1 MTMRA
6 LILAALM
13 AAAPALA
20 VAQEAL
26 DAAMGRSLFE
36 RRWTGEG
43 LGPLYNERS
52 CAACHKDGGPARFV
66 TMPDGGLAIAG
77 AVVRLGD
84 ATGRGDP
91 RYGIQV
97 HTHGIA
103 GVSPEAA
110 VNARLVPAGDGLA
123 RVAVEVTPLGE
134 PLSPGV
140 TASLRVAQ
148 TARTAAAID
157 RVDMAALDR
166 LSDPRDAD
174 GDGVSG
180 RVRWFRDGAGA
191 LVAGRFGW
199 RAGQLSLD
207 DQVASAFALDMG
219 LSSPLRPQSHGDCTP
234 LQAECLAAPQP
245 GKAEFAGREMSGDL
259 VALVSAFVRSL
270 DATVAPPA
278 DDAAGAAL
286 FARAGCA
293 ACHLP
298 EVPAMGGGAVSLYSD
313 LMLHDMGEALSD
325 GAGEPDV
332 APTEW
337 RTAPLRG
344 LRLDAGASRRYLHDG
359 RAGSVAEAIR
369 WHGGEASLSRVRF
382 EALTEADRRR
392 LIGFVEAL

>member
-1 MTMRA
+1 MRA
-6 LILAALM
+6 SLVAALVLVVP
-13 AAAPALA
+13 AAAAA
-20 VAQEAL
+20 ENGL
-26 DAAMGRSLFE
+26 DVSMGRSLFE

-52 CAACHKDGGPARFV
+52 CAACHRDGGPARFV

-84 ATGRGDP
+84 ATGQGDP
-91 RYGIQV
+91 RYGVQV
-97 HTHGIA
+97 QTHGVA
-103 GVSPEAA
+103 GLAPEAA
-110 VNARLVPAGDGLA
+110 VNARLVAAGDGLT
-123 RVAVEVTPLGE
+123 RVAVEVTPAAE

-140 TASLRVAQ
+140 TPALRVAQ
-148 TARTAAAID
+148 TTRAAAAID

-166 LSDPRDAD
+166 LSDPQDAD
-174 GDGVSG
+174 ADGVSG

-191 LVAGRFGW
+191 PVAGRFGW
-199 RAGQLSLD
+199 RAGQLALD

-219 LSSPLRPQSHGDCTP
+219 LSSPLRPQAHGDCTP
-234 LQAECLAAPQP
+234 LQTGCLAVPQP
-245 GKAEFAGREMSGDL
+245 GKAEFAGREMSGEL

-270 DATVAPPA
+270 DATTGAPSP
-278 DDAAGAAL
+278 DAAGAAL

-298 EVPAMGGGAVSLYSD
+298 EVPATGGAAVSLYSD
-313 LMLHDMGEALSD
+313 LMLHDMGEELSD

-359 RAGSVAEAIR
+359 RAASVAEAIR
-369 WHGGEASLSRVRF
+369 WHGGEAASARARF
-382 EALTEADRRR
+382 EAMTEADRRR
-392 LIGFVEAL
+392 LTGFVEGL